1 MFSDVKDAD
10 DAPPGNPLRRPPL
23 WVLIL
28 ITAISSFALQIVVP
42 AMPGLALDFGTSFG
56 IAQMSLSAFLVGMVL
71 GQLVYGSL
79 SDRYGRRPVLLAGL
93 TLFLA
98 GSFFCLFA
106 WDITPLIVGRVLQAI
121 GSSAGIVLSRAIIRD
136 LYDRERS
143 AQMLAYIT
151 AAMVIAPMVSPIIGG
166 YLYEW
171 FGWQAIFWF
180 VIAFGVFVTGSCF
193 LWLHETH
200 FERGVTSSFADMLR
214 GFGYL
219 LRLRRFRGYAFQ
231 VAFTTASFYSF
242 LGGASAVAINVYG
255 TSASGYGWWFIL
267 ISGGYMTGNF
277 ISGRIG
283 RRVRSDR
290 MITVGT
296 VLSLLGCLVLL
307 SVYLVG
313 GLTSAVF
320 FLICGLVSVGN
331 GFSMPN
337 GFAGAVSVDPSR
349 AGAASG
355 LSGALQMGI
364 GATLM
369 TVVGHTLSDTPLP
382 VILMMLIGATLA
394 WLAHLHGMKTPA

>member
-1 MFSDVKDAD
+1 
-10 DAPPGNPLRRPPL
+10 
-23 WVLIL
+23 LIL